1 MSLDKHFTVRISDD
15 HYRRLAKQA
24 LTKRV
29 AIAELAREFITR
41 ELERAEGKRDL
52 EFDPEIAIDM
62 FSTLLAMEE
71 ILVRE
76 FDHESL
82 KAVRGDKA
90 RMVKDIYDRAE
101 VEAVK
106 RLGFSGPL
114 D

>member
-1 MSLDKHFTVRISDD
+1 MSLDKHVTVRIAEDY
-15 HYRRLAKQA
+15 HRRLMKHA

-29 AIAELAREFITR
+29 TVGELAREFIIR
-41 ELERAEGKRDL
+41 EMERLEGKRDL

-90 RMVKDIYDRAE
+90 RMIKDIYSRAE
-101 VEAVK
+101 VEARN
-106 RLGFSGPL
+106 RLHLL
-114 D
+114 DKF